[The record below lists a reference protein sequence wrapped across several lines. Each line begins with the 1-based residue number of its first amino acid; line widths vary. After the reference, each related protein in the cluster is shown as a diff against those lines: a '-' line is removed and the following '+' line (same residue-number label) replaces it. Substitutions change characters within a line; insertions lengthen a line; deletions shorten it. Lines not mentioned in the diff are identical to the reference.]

1 MEGGLVAREE
11 VDALLANAPREVGA
25 LALETRA
32 LLLEEFPD
40 AIEQVKAGWNGIWYG
55 PGSTMGE
62 QVFEIQPF
70 RHHVN
75 LNFTIGAHLPDPSGL
90 LEGTGKN
97 MRHVKVADEKIL
109 RTPELRAL
117 IRVAIARGGTG
128 KRGRPDR
135 KKPA

>member
-1 MEGGLVAREE
+1 
-11 VDALLANAPREVGA
+11 
-25 LALETRA
+25 
-32 LLLEEFPD
+32 
-40 AIEQVKAGWNGIWYG
+40 
-55 PGSTMGE
+55 MGE

-75 LNFTIGAHLPDPSGL
+75 LNFTLGAHLPDPSRL

-97 MRHVKVADEKIL
+97 MRHVKIADEKIL

-128 KRGRPDR
+128 TGGRSDVN
-135 KKPA
+135 KSA

>member
-1 MEGGLVAREE
+1 MTNEE
-11 VDALLANAPREVGA
+11 VDALLSKASRDVRA
-25 LALETRA
+25 LALDTRA
-32 LLLEEFPD
+32 LLLEEFTG
-40 AIEQVKAGWNGIWYG
+40 ATEQVKAGWNGIWYG
-55 PGSTMGE
+55 RGPKMGE

-75 LNFTIGAHLPDPSGL
+75 LNFTLGAHLPDPNGL

-97 MRHVKVADEKIL
+97 MRHVKIADEKIL

-128 KRGRPDR
+128 SGGRPDR